1 MRYFKPLRMK
11 RFTGPGAAIR
21 RRAPQVCVYLCMEDD
36 EVWRHALG
44 FTPAE
49 RGGLARMLD
58 EAAVWR
64 CGVGAAAEALGWRS
78 DPQSGS

>member
-1 MRYFKPLRMK
+1 
-11 RFTGPGAAIR
+11 
-21 RRAPQVCVYLCMEDD
+21 MEDD

-58 EAAVWR
+58 EAAVR
-64 CGVGAAAEALGWRS
+64 HCGLEGGDRRR
-78 DPQSGS
+78 

>member
-1 MRYFKPLRMK
+1 
-11 RFTGPGAAIR
+11 
-21 RRAPQVCVYLCMEDD
+21 MEDD

-58 EAAVWR
+58 EAAAR
-64 CGVGAAAEALGWRS
+64 HCGVGIGPRRR
-78 DPQSGS
+78 